1 MAAYYYQDA
10 AAAAHYG
17 PCPIGVPPWVPSY
30 VAGGAPAATAAAQ
43 PPSREVPPHGRE
55 GDKKSPEEM
64 ANDLLSKLDEQSMWK
79 LAKELLD
86 LGLVR
91 VAKMEAVGMDAEGS
105 EGEDGRVGA
114 AGQSPPPRYFTGPPP
129 PGSAAAA
136 APPLL
141 AMPPPPDEWGS
152 VPQECQVQYPS
163 TDPYTP
169 HPHPHPDPH
178 HQSTP
183 VGDMPF
189 EARKGQPRSPSR
201 GLHRPV
207 GHRPRPWGQG
217 SVKRC
222 SQLQMLHA
230 MQEHASY
237 ASRVLGGPVPPMA
250 AAPWDLV
257 PPMQGMPLPPPAAMP
272 AWPADHAP
280 SLRQPRAQIQLAKQ
294 LPPQAKEAGRR
305 SQQRVEVDD
314 EDHEGAQEGQGP
326 LVDEA
331 TATTMILRNLPPT
344 FTQQGTQEWLDEKG
358 YKGKYDFALFF
369 PARKTSRL
377 SIFPYAFVN
386 FLTLELAQ
394 EFKGQFHLSRFSGEP
409 CSEVVEDNGKQA
421 PPLSVVAARR
431 QGFSENYVRFS
442 HLLDDTRSTQCRPFF
457 ADESIKCLSKDELEA
472 AQKQAQ
478 QVAAE
483 NLASEAPCTTFI
495 VRNLPLALSD
505 QDAAREWLDSKGFKG
520 EYDFFI
526 WFPEKK
532 QRKAAFAADAA
543 EQPQGMGYFFVNF
556 KDAAAGQKCKDD
568 LDGQQFDDSGERL
581 NVVAARKQGLDE
593 LLRHFGNLGEGGR
606 VAPWVA
612 TDRADRSSAQA
623 SCQ

>member
-152 VPQECQVQYPS
+152 VPQEC
-163 TDPYTP
+163 
-169 HPHPHPDPH
+169 
-178 HQSTP
+178 
-183 VGDMPF
+183 
-189 EARKGQPRSPSR
+189 
-201 GLHRPV
+201 
-207 GHRPRPWGQG
+207 
-217 SVKRC
+217 
-222 SQLQMLHA
+222 QLQMLHA